1 MSTPT
6 PGNPDPKAATPAT
19 PPVPSAA
26 TPPAAAPF
34 AVLYVDDEEQA
45 LKYFQKAFRTAFPVL
60 TATSVDA
67 AIQVLEA
74 EHARVAI
81 VLSDH
86 RMPGRTGVEL
96 LTDVKQRWP
105 HITRILVTAYA
116 DMESAIAAVNSGAV
130 FKYLTKPIDFA
141 QTKVVLA
148 HAMKSFADARD
159 REAAHAE
166 REGMIERMIVADRVR
181 SLARM
186 ATGVSHHVRNS
197 LTAMSCF
204 FEEMA
209 DKAAAAKAADKATD
223 AAGGEGNAHGAQDA
237 YLDELLQLA
246 NKERERLVG
255 MINAVE
261 ARGVRPSFAFAAGID
276 PADLAANAV
285 AATITLVAAERK
297 VTVDI
302 PSKLATLTADA
313 DAVTRMIG
321 TLIVRASHYA
331 PQGSSV
337 RVTADGPRPYWN
349 TSGIRVRVLAE
360 GAAWPEADV
369 AAFFTP
375 FALMSKD
382 PGDVG
387 LELLDAFQV
396 ALGHEGDI
404 VAHRA
409 PPAGP
414 GFEVWLPLDPAAVR
428 RPALVDGKLALP
440 PTPGAA
446 AAAAVVV
453 PGANAAG
460 AGPAAAVA

>member
-1 MSTPT
+1 MSTTT
-6 PGNPDPKAATPAT
+6 PGNPDPKAPA
-19 PPVPSAA
+19 AA
-26 TPPAAAPF
+26 PPPAAPATATAVAPF

-60 TATSVDA
+60 TATSVEQA
-67 AIQVLEA
+67 LSVLEA
-74 EHARVAI
+74 EHARIAI

-96 LTDVKQRWP
+96 LTEVKQRWP

-116 DMESAIAAVNSGAV
+116 DMESAIAAVNSGEV
-130 FKYLTKPIDFA
+130 YKYLSKPIDIA
-141 QTKVVLA
+141 ATKVLLVD
-148 HAMKSFADARD
+148 AMRTFTDARD
-159 REAAHAE
+159 REAASAAKDE
-166 REGMIERMIVADRVR
+166 AIERMIVVDRVQ
-181 SLARM
+181 SLSRM

-255 MINAVE
+255 MISAVE
-261 ARGVRPSFAFAAGID
+261 ARGVRPSFALAPGID

-297 VTVDI
+297 VSVDI

-313 DAVTRMIG
+313 EAVTRMIG

-414 GFEVWLPLDPAAVR
+414 GFEVWLPLDPATVR

-440 PTPGAA
+440 PAPGNAI
-446 AAAAVVV
+446 
-453 PGANAAG
+453 GAGNAAG